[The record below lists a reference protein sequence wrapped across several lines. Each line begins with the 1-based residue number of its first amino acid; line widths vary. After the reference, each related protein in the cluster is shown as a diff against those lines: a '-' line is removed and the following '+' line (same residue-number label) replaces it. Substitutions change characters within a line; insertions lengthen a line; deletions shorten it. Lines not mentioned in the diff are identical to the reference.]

1 MKKCFEGI
9 ARLNFDDD
17 LMVHAMRSSEGEEV
31 ELVDVIST
39 SSAKGQVEKWLL
51 ELESDMKRSVRHKV
65 YSSMEAYPVK
75 ERTTWVLEWPGQ
87 CVLCIDQLYW
97 TQQVEEGMTRRGVKG
112 LKAYLDQS
120 QTELKDIIMIIR
132 GKLSK
137 QNRITLGITVFQVF
151 HFCKN

>member
-1 MKKCFEGI
+1 
-9 ARLNFDDD
+9 
-17 LMVHAMRSSEGEEV
+17 MVHAMKSSEGEEV
-31 ELVDVIST
+31 ELADVIST

-51 ELESDMKRSVRHKV
+51 ELEGDMKKSVRHKV
-65 YSSMEAYPVK
+65 YSAMEAYPVK

-97 TQQVEEGMTRRGVKG
+97 TQQMEEGMTHGGVKG

-120 QTELKDIIMIIR
+120 QAELKDIILIIR

-137 QNRITLGITVFQVF
+137 QNRITLGIVVVDTYIKSFEF
-151 HFCKN
+151 KLL